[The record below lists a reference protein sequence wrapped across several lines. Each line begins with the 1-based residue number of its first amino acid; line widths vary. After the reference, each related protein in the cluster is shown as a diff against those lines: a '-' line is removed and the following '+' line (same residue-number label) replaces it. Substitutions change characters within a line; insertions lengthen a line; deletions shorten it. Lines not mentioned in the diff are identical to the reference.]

1 MLLSPN
7 GSTQYIKNKILQS
20 YAYKDI
26 RFCSCPISGGMLP
39 ERLLNDISLEAE

>member
-1 MLLSPN
+1 MLLSTN
-7 GSTQYIKNKILQS
+7 GSTQYNIKYLS

-39 ERLLNDISLEAE
+39 ERLLNDMSLEGE